1 MASSAKILDYISK
14 DAKVGSFAVRF
25 IAERNEHLRTTHQS
39 NAEFMSEIELLMAGA
54 RSSVAFIW
62 HHVTGGS
69 VEYTVDHSEKMI
81 IVTYKDK
88 GITLQDGL
96 VEIAD
101 GIMPE
106 SKSQTLLA
114 KNKSLGAKGENPL
127 YLSTLIDLPFADFDP
142 EIVSIER
149 WGPGTAM
156 KLRLLQTYVSWRDAQ
171 RLMLKPPKMR
181 KAV

>member
-1 MASSAKILDYISK
+1 MASGAKILGYIAN

-25 IAERNEHLRTTHQS
+25 IAERNEHLRATHQP

-54 RSSVAFIW
+54 RSSVAFVW

-101 GIMPE
+101 GIIPE
-106 SKSQTLLA
+106 SRVQTLLA
-114 KNKSLGAKGENPL
+114 KTKTLGAKGEEPL
-127 YLSTLIDLPFADFDP
+127 HLSTLIELPFSDFDP

-149 WGPGTAM
+149 WGTGTAL
-156 KLRLLQTYVSWRDAQ
+156 KLRLLQTYVSWKDAQ